1 MNYTN
6 LRKIFELGRPIT
18 EDNNFPY
25 IHFAYKYKKDNYR
38 IITSG
43 ELLIRGRN
51 LDIPQF
57 VVEFITFH
65 NEAIMIANIVANKVL
80 SIVFRS
86 TDQNKEFMKL
96 GTTKST
102 FYGLGELSSD
112 FRYGMPILLVEG
124 HLDRDMMAT
133 IYPNTLGVMTSHL
146 SRSQVE
152 LLTGLT
158 NNFILMLDND
168 EAGREGTKHAKYV
181 LRGNKIYIMKHDPSL
196 KDAGDLVKLEMHNKS
211 KFNDIID
218 DYRTQIEFA

>member
-25 IHFAYKYKKDNYR
+25 IHFAYKYKKANYR

-86 TDQNKEFMKL
+86 TDRNKEFMKL

-158 NNFILMLDND
+158 NSFILMLDND

-181 LRGNKIYIMKHDPSL
+181 LRGNKIYIMKHDSSL

>member
-1 MNYTN
+1 MNYMN

-25 IHFAYKYKKDNYR
+25 IHFAYKYKKANYR

-65 NEAIMIANIVANKVL
+65 NEAIMIANIVADKVL

-158 NNFILMLDND
+158 NSFILMLDND

-196 KDAGDLVKLEMHNKS
+196 KDAGDLVKLEMRNKS

>member
-1 MNYTN
+1 MNYSN
-6 LRKIFELGRPIT
+6 LKAIFELGRPIT

-25 IHFAYKYKKDNYR
+25 IHFAYKYKKANYR

-65 NEAIMIANIVANKVL
+65 NEAIMIANIVADKVL

-196 KDAGDLVKLEMHNKS
+196 KDAGDLVKLEMRNKS

>member
-25 IHFAYKYKKDNYR
+25 IHFAYKYKKANYR

-196 KDAGDLVKLEMHNKS
+196 KDAGDLVKLEMRNKS

>member
-25 IHFAYKYKKDNYR
+25 IHFAYKYKKANYR

-65 NEAIMIANIVANKVL
+65 NEAIMIANIVADKVL

-196 KDAGDLVKLEMHNKS
+196 KDAGDLVKLEMRNKS
-211 KFNDIID
+211 KFNDIVD

>member
-18 EDNNFPY
+18 EDNTFPY
-25 IHFAYKYKKDNYR
+25 IHFAYKYKKSNYR

-43 ELLIRGRN
+43 ELLVRGIN

-57 VVEFITFH
+57 VIQFITFH
-65 NEAIMIANIVANKVL
+65 NEAIMIANIVADKVL

-124 HLDRDMMAT
+124 HLDRDIMAT

-196 KDAGDLVKLEMHNKS
+196 KDAGDLVKLEMYNKS
-211 KFNDIID
+211 KFNDIVD

>member
-25 IHFAYKYKKDNYR
+25 IHFAYKYKKANYR

-65 NEAIMIANIVANKVL
+65 NEAIMIANIVADKVL

-181 LRGNKIYIMKHDPSL
+181 LRGNKIYIMKYDPSL

>member
-25 IHFAYKYKKDNYR
+25 IHFAYKYKKANYR

-65 NEAIMIANIVANKVL
+65 NEAIMIANIVADKVL

-158 NNFILMLDND
+158 NSFILMLDND

-196 KDAGDLVKLEMHNKS
+196 KDAGDLVKLEMRNKS

>member
-25 IHFAYKYKKDNYR
+25 IHFAYKYKKANYR

-158 NNFILMLDND
+158 NSFILMLDND

-196 KDAGDLVKLEMHNKS
+196 KDAGDLVKLEMRNKS